1 MLITIEVSEAHDSF
15 GMIAA
20 KVSDV
25 RGDVPFKVA
34 DRLNLGDL
42 YRKIENI
49 VDEHLN
55 AQLNSRSYK

>member
-1 MLITIEVSEAHDSF
+1 MLITIEVSEARDSF

-20 KVSDV
+20 EVSDV

-34 DRLNLGDL
+34 DRLKLGEL
-42 YRKIENI
+42 YRKLKNI

-55 AQLNSRSYK
+55 AQLNSRR

>member
-1 MLITIEVSEAHDSF
+1 MLITIEVSEARDSL

-20 KVSDV
+20 EVSDV

-34 DRLNLGDL
+34 DRLKLGEL
-42 YRKIENI
+42 YRKLKNI

-55 AQLNSRSYK
+55 AQLNSRR

>member
-1 MLITIEVSEAHDSF
+1 MLITIEVSEARDSF

-20 KVSDV
+20 EVSDV

-34 DRLNLGDL
+34 DMLKLGDL
-42 YRKIENI
+42 YRKIKDI

-55 AQLNSRSYK
+55 AQLNCRS